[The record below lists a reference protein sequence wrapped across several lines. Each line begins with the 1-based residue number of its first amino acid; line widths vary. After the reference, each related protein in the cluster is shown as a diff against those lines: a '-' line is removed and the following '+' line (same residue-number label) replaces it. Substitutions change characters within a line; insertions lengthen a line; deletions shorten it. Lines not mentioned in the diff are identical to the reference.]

1 MSFPLE
7 PEAIYAKLGL
17 HLLTLSDAVTEYVN
31 LTKERACNVVQAMDG
46 HFKSLGSLLD
56 DYDPPLL
63 NTTEYLTQFKRSMD
77 EYTQIVW
84 RAVMNSSE
92 VVTFLSFFA
101 SSLTHRNATATSI
114 QASLPLIQDT
124 VYSFFSTWTP
134 RPFAKLS
141 VDWSA
146 LSARLSRL
154 LSWVVW
160 LDAAYRVLSVL
171 RVGAGFSAQI

>member
-1 MSFPLE
+1 M
-7 PEAIYAKLGL
+7 
-17 HLLTLSDAVTEYVN
+17 
-31 LTKERACNVVQAMDG
+31 QAMDG

-63 NTTEYLTQFKRSMD
+63 NTTEYLTQFQRSMD

-84 RAVMNSSE
+84 RTVMNSSE

-114 QASLPLIQDT
+114 QASLPLIRDT

-141 VDWSA
+141 VDWNA
-146 LSARLSRL
+146 LSTRLSRL
-154 LSWVVW
+154 LAWVVW
-160 LDAAYRVLSVL
+160 LDAAYRVVSVL
-171 RVGAGFSAQI
+171 RVATAFSAQV